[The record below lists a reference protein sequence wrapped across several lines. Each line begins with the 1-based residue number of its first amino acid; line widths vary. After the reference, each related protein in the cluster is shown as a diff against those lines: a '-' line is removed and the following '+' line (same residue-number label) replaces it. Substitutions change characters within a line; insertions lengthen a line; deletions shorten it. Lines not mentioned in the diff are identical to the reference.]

1 VCSAT
6 DGAANMQGQ
15 YKGFSAFLSEQALN
29 QIHVWCYAHILNL
42 VLLDT
47 TGIVLQSASL
57 FGLLNDVAVFLNES
71 YKRMQKWHDIT
82 AESVNRQRRLCP
94 IGQTRRWAKDAAL
107 RNVFGCFGKNESAWR
122 MENVH

>member
-1 VCSAT
+1 
-6 DGAANMQGQ
+6 MQGQ

-57 FGLLNDVAVFLNES
+57 FGLLNDVAVFLHES
-71 YKRMQKWHDIT
+71 YKRMQKWQEIT
-82 AESVNRQRRLCP
+82 AESVNRQRRLSN
-94 IGQTRRWAKDAAL
+94 WANTLVGK
-107 RNVFGCFGKNESAWR
+107 GC
-122 MENVH
+122 